1 MLFGFQVRN
10 ISNNTTGNICI
21 CYNNVQKYHFRNT
34 VKKKK
39 EKLQSDVV
47 EMMVQKYPKLSAAE
61 RVLPALG
68 GEGSI
73 LQGLLLSCCLIFLL
87 FSPDVFFFLLLL
99 LIVSH
104 EENVLDAK
112 SLSFMLFIC
121 IMGNQGSVSAVK
133 TQRCFPPSFFF
144 LCTEFGA

>member
-61 RVLPALG
+61 CP
-68 GEGSI
+68 
-73 LQGLLLSCCLIFLL
+73 SCSGRGRKHFAGTTAKLL
-87 FSPDVFFFLLLL
+87 FDFFTFLPRCVFFSSSS
-99 LIVSH
+99 I
-104 EENVLDAK
+104 N
-112 SLSFMLFIC
+112 
-121 IMGNQGSVSAVK
+121 
-133 TQRCFPPSFFF
+133 CFP
-144 LCTEFGA
+144 